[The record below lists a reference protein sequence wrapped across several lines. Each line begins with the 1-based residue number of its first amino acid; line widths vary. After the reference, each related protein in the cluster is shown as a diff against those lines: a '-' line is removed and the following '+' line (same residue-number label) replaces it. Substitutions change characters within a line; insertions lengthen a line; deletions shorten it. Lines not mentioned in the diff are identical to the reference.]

1 MLRVATFK
9 HFRKKIKIKLQIHQK
24 YQDRNGLAYSNPQH
38 LSHYFIPSAF
48 TQSQVEINFTKNN
61 LGDFNFSGG
70 DSRTEITPAY
80 NRVLM
85 IKIILLQLSLVETLL
100 NISNAGTTNGTETI
114 ATQTAQ
120 ILNYINVDDLTK
132 TGAIVLNLNSYF
144 NGTTDIGSF
153 TKNPNSLLFETR
165 SQFIDQSQ
173 FFDQTISTPKSDLI

>member
-1 MLRVATFK
+1 MTAGQKLRQLT
-9 HFRKKIKIKLQIHQK
+9 I
-24 YQDRNGLAYSNPQH
+24 
-38 LSHYFIPSAF
+38 
-48 TQSQVEINFTKNN
+48 
-61 LGDFNFSGG
+61 
-70 DSRTEITPAY
+70 
-80 NRVLM
+80 VLM

-120 ILNYINVDDLTK
+120 IVNSINVDDLTK

-144 NGTTDIGSF
+144 NGPTDNGSF
-153 TKNPNSLLFETR
+153 TKNPNPNSPLFETR